1 MYLTNSQRT
10 LKLVGQLARNPS
22 HLLPYLRHSLT
33 SLSPL
38 DLELPWWSLKAIRTL
53 DKHLAPDQKIFEW
66 GSGGSTLFLAKRSQK
81 VTTVEQNPEWLDR
94 VSGALSKRSLTNATL
109 LFRELNMDNREAFE
123 SCPYAQA
130 LESIHDV
137 IIVDGEDSFGP
148 DSKWSTRESCF
159 CIAEKWIKKPGGLI
173 LVDDSWRYPFIRKES
188 HAEKRV
194 VHESIGPCRKGVTS
208 TDFHYY

>member
-10 LKLVGQLARNPS
+10 LKLLGQLARNPS

-53 DKHLAPDQKIFEW
+53 DKHLRTDQNVFEW

-81 VTTVEQNPEWLDR
+81 VTTVEQHPEWLDR
-94 VSGALSKRSLTNATL
+94 VSKALSKRSLTNATL
-109 LFRELNMDNREAFE
+109 LFRELNMDHREAFE

-148 DSKWSTRESCF
+148 DSKWSARESCF
-159 CIAEKWIKKPGGLI
+159 RIAEKWIKKPGGLI
-173 LVDDSWRYPFIRKES
+173 LVDDSWRYPLIRKES
-188 HAEKRV
+188 QAEKRV